1 MRLTQPIVAT
11 GGVFSWAKFEVRHAW
26 QVPSTSSNCGARVKR
41 LIPGLGEATKSVR
54 VSSYNSEALLHS
66 LTMTTRRLSNNDR
79 WDDKEEASSQGGKPN
94 NTPAFKSLTREEA
107 QALRDREPS
116 LSPWRVIGT
125 QAAVGVVM
133 ALLVALFAGEKNWTW
148 SVLYGAAT
156 VVVPGALMA
165 RGMTSRLSSM
175 NPGTSAVSFMAW
187 EMLKIGVSVAM
198 LVLAPKLVQPLSW
211 PALLVSMVVCMK
223 VYWIAL
229 LWRGQKK

>member
-1 MRLTQPIVAT
+1 V
-11 GGVFSWAKFEVRHAW
+11 
-26 QVPSTSSNCGARVKR
+26 
-41 LIPGLGEATKSVR
+41 GL
-54 VSSYNSEALLHS
+54 
-66 LTMTTRRLSNNDR
+66 
-79 WDDKEEASSQGGKPN
+79 
-94 NTPAFKSLTREEA
+94 
-107 QALRDREPS
+107 
-116 LSPWRVIGT
+116 
-125 QAAVGVVM
+125 VM
-133 ALLVALFAGEKNWTW
+133 ALLVALFAGEKNWMW

-211 PALLVSMVVCMK
+211 PALLVSMVICMK